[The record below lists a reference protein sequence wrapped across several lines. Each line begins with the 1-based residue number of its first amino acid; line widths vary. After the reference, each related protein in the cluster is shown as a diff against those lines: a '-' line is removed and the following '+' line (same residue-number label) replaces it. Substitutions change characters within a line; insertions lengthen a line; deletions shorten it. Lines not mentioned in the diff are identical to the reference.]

1 MKNNKISD
9 LMRLQ
14 DDCMQRLLAGGAG
27 KDEIRNA
34 IALMRCTLQTANLG
48 LRHGT
53 ASSRIT
59 KDCDY
64 IPEVYFTK
72 EASDAAKEDSTNS
85 EEKKE
90 VMPWE
95 ESPTKETPKQES
107 SKKETPKKEKP

>member
-1 MKNNKISD
+1 MQNNKISD

-14 DDCMQRLLAGGAG
+14 DDFMQKLISGEAG

-34 IALMRCTLQTANLG
+34 IAIMRCTLQTANLG
-48 LRHGT
+48 IRHGK

-59 KDCDY
+59 KNCDY

-72 EASDAAKEDSTNS
+72 EASDAAKKDSTNS
-85 EEKKE
+85 EENKE

-95 ESPTKETPKQES
+95 ESPKEET
-107 SKKETPKKEKP
+107 SKKETPKKETPKKEKS